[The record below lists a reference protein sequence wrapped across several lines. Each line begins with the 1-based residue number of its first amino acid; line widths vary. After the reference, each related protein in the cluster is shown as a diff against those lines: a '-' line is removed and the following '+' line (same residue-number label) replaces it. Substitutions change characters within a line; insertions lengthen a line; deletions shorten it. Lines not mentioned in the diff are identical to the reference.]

1 MLLLKSK
8 CALTT
13 DFRSGIELFQ
23 AETLFGSGGAGLE
36 YLREKSSH
44 KIWIQSSSFW
54 FEDAFS
60 LESCVQLS
68 KIKSQGIPIMS
79 NIYILEV
86 FYFYFF
92 SLTFFFFPPWS
103 LILIIKIPFPI
114 ECVKIL

>member
-1 MLLLKSK
+1 M
-8 CALTT
+8 
-13 DFRSGIELFQ
+13 
-23 AETLFGSGGAGLE
+23 
-36 YLREKSSH
+36 
-44 KIWIQSSSFW
+44 
-54 FEDAFS
+54 
-60 LESCVQLS
+60 ESCVQLS

-92 SLTFFFFPPWS
+92 SLFFFPPCS